1 MKSLFIKLHWF
12 EAAVLSSVIT
22 AYLVI
27 TFTLTL
33 EPVTH
38 SSNKNSFYT
47 VGGAFTALATLAL
60 VLKFY
65 SFALQ
70 VVGNFKIKE
79 KSVMMKI
86 VNVILL
92 VYLIAL
98 IPGSFVFMFSAES
111 LKILP
116 SHFTL
121 LAVNIVNSIVLFIVC
136 AKSFYNDFIKEN
148 ENENV

>member
-12 EAAVLSSVIT
+12 EATVISSVIT

-33 EPVTH
+33 ESVTH
-38 SSNKNSFYT
+38 NSNKSSFYT
-47 VGGAFTALATLAL
+47 VVGAFTALATLAL

-65 SFALQ
+65 TFVLY
-70 VVGNFKIKE
+70 VVADFKIKE
-79 KSVMMKI
+79 KSVMMKT
-86 VNVILL
+86 VNVMIL
-92 VYLIAL
+92 VYLIGL
-98 IPGSFVFMFSAES
+98 IPGSFMFMFSVES
-111 LKILP
+111 SKILP

-121 LAVNIVNSIVLFIVC
+121 LATNIVNSIVLFIVC